1 MGKNTILMK
10 FIVDANLPF
19 KLAIR
24 LRQLGFDVI
33 HTDNLPN
40 KEKTSD
46 KEIRQ
51 VSIEQNRVVITKDSD
66 FLDSHLIQG
75 IPSRLIFVTTGNIAN
90 RDLLNIIEKYFET
103 MIKLLEIY
111 DLIEINNDEIIGH
124 EK

>member
-1 MGKNTILMK
+1 MK
-10 FIVDANLPF
+10 FFVDANLPF

-24 LRQLGFDVI
+24 LRELGFDAI

-40 KEKTSD
+40 KERTSD

-51 VSIEQNRVVITKDSD
+51 VSTDQDRVVVTKDSD
-66 FLDSHLIQG
+66 FLDSHLVQG
-75 IPSRLIFVTTGNIAN
+75 IPNKLIYITTGNIVN
-90 RDLLNIIEKYFET
+90 KDLLKLIEKYFET
-103 MIKLLEIY
+103 MTKLLDTY

>member
-1 MGKNTILMK
+1 MK
-10 FIVDANLPF
+10 FFVDANLPF
-19 KLAIR
+19 KLAKR
-24 LRQLGFDVI
+24 LRELGFDVI
-33 HTDNLPN
+33 HTENLPN
-40 KEKTSD
+40 KERTSD

-66 FLDSHLIQG
+66 FLDSHIIQG
-75 IPSRLIFVTTGNIAN
+75 IPNMLIFVTTGNIAN

>member
-1 MGKNTILMK
+1 MK
-10 FIVDANLPF
+10 FVVDANLPF

-24 LRQLGFDVI
+24 LRKLGFDVI

-40 KEKTSD
+40 KERTPD

-51 VSIEQNRVVITKDSD
+51 ISIKQNRIVITKDSD
-66 FLDSHLIQG
+66 FLDSHLVQG
-75 IPSRLIFVTTGNIAN
+75 IPSKLIYVTTGNIVN
-90 RDLLNIIEKYFET
+90 RVLLDIIEKYFET

-111 DLIEINNDEIIGH
+111 DLIEINNDEIIAH

>member
-111 DLIEINNDEIIGH
+111 DLIEINNVEIIGH

>member
-1 MGKNTILMK
+1 MK
-10 FIVDANLPF
+10 FFVDANLPF

-24 LRQLGFDVI
+24 LRELGFDVI

-40 KEKTSD
+40 KERTSD

-103 MIKLLEIY
+103 MIELLEIY